1 MKLTPAARAELQRLL
16 DSRGM
21 PAEAGVLVSV
31 RGGGCQGLT
40 YVMDLL
46 RTPPP
51 SWEVEVVDEV
61 RVLLDPQTAAY
72 VRELTLDF
80 VSDSINQGFV
90 FRNPSARATC
100 GCGSSFAP
108 RV

>member
-1 MKLTPAARAELQRLL
+1 MKLTPAASAELRHLL
-16 DSRGM
+16 DSRGL
-21 PAEAGVLVSV
+21 PPEAAVLVSV

-46 RTPPP
+46 RRPPP
-51 SWEVEVVDEV
+51 GWEVEVVEGV
-61 RVLLDPQTAAY
+61 RIVLDPETASY
-72 VRELTLDF
+72 VQDITLDH

-90 FRNPSARATC
+90 FRNPAARATC